1 MANAQADIHHDDA
14 HHAGNGQEVYFVPH
28 GSKWPLY
35 ASVALFITM
44 VGFATWL
51 NEVSWGKTTFFVGL
65 AGLLAILFKWFGD
78 VIRESLAGHYNKQ
91 VDTSFRMGMVWFI
104 FSEVMFFAAFFGAL
118 FYARQ
123 FALPW
128 LNGEG
133 DGAATHSLLWA
144 GFSGGWP
151 SNGPGAIGGVYQTIP
166 AWGLP
171 LLNTLILLTSGV
183 TITIAH
189 HALKEGKRGILLLF
203 LGLTVLLGCVF
214 LFYQAEEYIH
224 AYHELNLTM
233 GSGIYGSTFFM
244 LTGFHGAHVTLGT
257 LMLAIMWLRCAKGHF
272 SKDNHFAFEAVAWY
286 WHFVDVV
293 WLGLF
298 LFVYVL

>member
-1 MANAQADIHHDDA
+1 MAHTHDDP
-14 HHAGNGQEVYFVPH
+14 NIYYVPH
-28 GSKWPLY
+28 HSPWPFVGSIT
-35 ASVALFITM
+35 LFTTM
-44 VGFATWL
+44 VGVANWMNGHAWGQPVFWIGF
-51 NEVSWGKTTFFVGL
+51 VSTLSV
-65 AGLLAILFKWFGD
+65 LFGWFGN
-78 VIRESLAGHYNKQ
+78 VISESLAGKYNDK
-91 VDTSFRMGMVWFI
+91 VDASFRMGMMWFI

-128 LNGEG
+128 LSGEG
-133 DGAATHSLLWA
+133 DGALTNQFLWE
-144 GFSGGWP
+144 GFTAGWP
-151 SNGPGAIGGVYQTIP
+151 TNGPAEIGGAFETIP

-171 LLNTLILLTSGV
+171 LVNTLILLTSGV

-189 HALKEGKRGILLLF
+189 HALKAGHRRSLLVW
-203 LGLTVLLGCVF
+203 LGATVLLGCVF
-214 LFYQAEEYIH
+214 LYYQGVEYIH
-224 AYHELNLTM
+224 AYHVNLTL

-244 LTGFHGAHVTLGT
+244 LTGFHGMHVFLGT
-257 LMLAIMWLRCAKGHF
+257 LMLAIIWLRCLKGHF
-272 SKDNHFAFEAVAWY
+272 SKDHHFAFEAVAWY

>member
-1 MANAQADIHHDDA
+1 MAQAHADA
-14 HHAGNGQEVYFVPH
+14 HHYFVPH
-28 GSKWPLY
+28 SSRWPFLGSI
-35 ASVALFITM
+35 ALFITM
-44 VGFATWL
+44 VGLASWFNAT
-51 NEVSWGKTTFFVGL
+51 SWGMPTFFFGIALMAAV
-65 AGLLAILFKWFGD
+65 LFGWFGD
-78 VIRESLAGHYNKQ
+78 VIRESVKGNYNKQ

-123 FALPW
+123 YALPW
-128 LNGEG
+128 LSGEG
-133 DGAATHSLLWA
+133 DGVMTNALLWD
-144 GFSGGWP
+144 GFAAGWP
-151 SNGPGAIGGVYQTIP
+151 TNGPGAVGGGFQTIP

-171 LLNTLILLTSGV
+171 LLNTLILLSSGV
-183 TITIAH
+183 TVTIAH
-189 HALKEGKRGILLLF
+189 HALKAGHRGTLLVF
-203 LGLTVLLGCVF
+203 LGLTVALGCLF
-214 LFYQAEEYIH
+214 LFFQAEEYIH
-224 AYHELNLTM
+224 AYKELNLTL

-257 LMLAIMWLRCAKGHF
+257 IMLAIIWFRCAKGHF

>member
-1 MANAQADIHHDDA
+1 MANAQADIHHDGSHHGGHDKDA
-14 HHAGNGQEVYFVPH
+14 YFVPH
-28 GSKWPLY
+28 GSRWPIF
-35 ASVALFITM
+35 ASVALFVTM
-44 VGFATWL
+44 VGFASWL
-51 NEVSWGKTTFFVGL
+51 NEVSWGRTVFFVGV
-65 AGLLAILFKWFGD
+65 AGLLAILFKWFAD
-78 VIRESLAGHYNKQ
+78 VIRESVAGYYNKQ
-91 VDTSFRMGMVWFI
+91 VDVSFRLGMVWFI
-104 FSEVMFFAAFFGAL
+104 LSEVFFFAAFFGAL

-133 DGAATHSLLWA
+133 DGAATHSILWS

-151 SNGPGAIGGVYQTIP
+151 SNGPGAVGGTYQTIP

-171 LLNTLILLTSGV
+171 LLNTLILLASGV
-183 TITIAH
+183 TVTIAH
-189 HALKEGKRGILLLF
+189 HALKEGKRGALLLF
-203 LGLTVLLGCVF
+203 LGATVLLGCLF
-214 LFYQAEEYIH
+214 LFFQVEEYAH
-224 AYHELNLTM
+224 AYRDLNLTM

-257 LMLAIMWLRCAKGHF
+257 IMLAIIWLRCLKGHF
-272 SKDNHFAFEAVAWY
+272 TRDNHFAFEAVAWY

>member
-1 MANAQADIHHDDA
+1 MAQAHSTDALDA
-14 HHAGNGQEVYFVPH
+14 HPHDNAVYYVPH
-28 GSKWPLY
+28 GSRWPVV

-44 VGFATWL
+44 VGFASWL
-51 NEVSWGKTTFFVGL
+51 NEASWGRPLFFVGL
-65 AGLLAILFKWFGD
+65 VMLAAILFKWFAD
-78 VIRESLAGHYNKQ
+78 VIGESLRGLYNKQ

-104 FSEVMFFAAFFGAL
+104 FSEVMFFSAFFGAL

-123 FALPW
+123 YAMPW

-133 DGAATHSLLWA
+133 GKMMTNAVLWP
-144 GFSGGWP
+144 GFSAGWP
-151 SNGPGAIGGVYQTIP
+151 SNGPADIGGHFQTVP

-171 LLNTLILLTSGV
+171 LVNTLILLSSGV
-183 TITIAH
+183 TVTIAH
-189 HALKEGKRGILLLF
+189 HALKAGHRKQLLAFLGFTILL
-203 LGLTVLLGCVF
+203 GASF
-214 LFYQAEEYIH
+214 LFFQATEYME
-224 AYHELNLTM
+224 AYRELNLTL

-257 LMLAIMWLRCAKGHF
+257 IMLAIIWLRCLKGHF
-272 SKDNHFAFEAVAWY
+272 TRDDHFAFEAVAWY